1 MLANQAKALKTR
13 ALNFIN
19 LFTTPLKISHYLE
32 LVKPLWISHK
42 LQARVVDVWD
52 ETKNART
59 ITLRPGRIWRR
70 HRAGQH
76 IRVGV
81 PIDGKQY
88 TRTYSISSSPERP
101 DFCIT
106 ITVKAMDGGRM
117 STHLVRHLRKGAYLP
132 ISLPQGEFVLPYAM
146 PVRPLFITAGSGI
159 TPVMSMLR
167 DYVAV
172 GNMPDIVHMHYAPHA
187 YDVIFGKE
195 LQEFKEKYPLYHYHP
210 IYTRVLGEES
220 SQNNYFSE
228 AQLQSLCPDWA
239 KREVWACGP
248 QSLLA
253 SVESHFKSHG
263 REKHLHIERFHAPV
277 ANLSGDVHGGK
288 VLFLKEGKTLSADG
302 RTPLLRVMEDAGM
315 NPPHGCRM
323 GLCHTCDVPLKAG
336 SVRDLRTGEILSEAG
351 SLIQICVCAAA
362 GDCEF

>member
-1 MLANQAKALKTR
+1 MLANQALALKTR
-13 ALNFIN
+13 VLNFIN
-19 LFTTPLKISHYLE
+19 LFTTPLKVSHYLE
-32 LVKPLWISHK
+32 LVKPLWSSHK

-81 PIDGKQY
+81 PIDGKHY

-106 ITVKAMDGGRM
+106 ITVKAMEGGRM

-172 GNMPDIVHMHYAPHA
+172 GNMPDIVHLHYAPHA

-195 LQEFKEKYPLYHYHP
+195 LQEIAERYPLYHYHP
-210 IYTRVLGEES
+210 IYTRVLGEAS
-220 SQNNYFSE
+220 SQSNHFSE

-239 KREVWACGP
+239 KREVWASGP
-248 QSLLA
+248 QSLLSA
-253 SVESHFKSHG
+253 VESHFRSRG
-263 REKHLHIERFHAPV
+263 REKQLHVERFRAPV
-277 ANLSGDVHGGK
+277 APLTGEVHGGK
-288 VLFLKEGKTLSADG
+288 ASFLKEGKTVSADG

-323 GLCHTCDVPLKAG
+323 GLCHTCDIPLKSG
-336 SVRDLRTGEILSEAG
+336 SVRDLRSGEILSEPG